1 MPNATKRALAASL
14 KRLLETTP
22 LDKITIQNLVDD
34 AEVSRK
40 TFYYHFQDIYDL
52 LEWGLADQ
60 VNHAFEG
67 WATADGWE
75 QGLERIFASLEEN
88 RTAMRRTGRVYRPR
102 PRAGDRGGPG
112 LHSGALFLRRGLL
125 FPLLAQQGH
134 EAGGPGSYAPYP
146 PSVSGQYGEH
156 DPALSGGINGKRGP
170 KTVVPDPPSN
180 IKFPCNPPFC
190 GL

>member
-40 TFYYHFQDIYDL
+40 TL
-52 LEWGLADQ
+52 SGGEP
-60 VNHAFEG
+60 
-67 WATADGWE
+67 DGHTE
-75 QGLERIFASLEEN
+75 YLPFKKPGAAGPSS
-88 RTAMRRTGRVYRPR
+88 GRYGGAAAVEHLQCPAR

>member
-88 RTAMRRTGRVYRPR
+88 RTAILNIYRSKNRELLDHHLAGMAGRLLLNIFNAQPGYERVTEEDRDFILELYSYGVVSFFLYWLSKGMKPEARVVMPR
-102 PRAGDRGGPG
+102 IHR
-112 LHSGALFLRRGLL
+112 LF
-125 FPLLAQQGH
+125 QGSM
-134 EAGGPGSYAPYP
+134 ESMI
-146 PSVSGQYGEH
+146 QRCLEE
-156 DPALSGGINGKRGP
+156 
-170 KTVVPDPPSN
+170 
-180 IKFPCNPPFC
+180 
-190 GL
+190 

>member
-88 RTAMRRTGRVYRPR
+88 RTAILNIYRSKNRELLDHHLAGMAGR
-102 PRAGDRGGPG
+102 
-112 LHSGALFLRRGLL
+112 LL
-125 FPLLAQQGH
+125 LNIFNAQPGH
-134 EAGGPGSYAPYP
+134 ER
-146 PSVSGQYGEH
+146 VTEE
-156 DPALSGGINGKRGP
+156 DL
-170 KTVVPDPPSN
+170 
-180 IKFPCNPPFC
+180 
-190 GL
+190 L